1 MGMWT
6 WCNSLNQTATKL
18 KLVATGRSHS
28 ESLTTC
34 FWLNVI
40 PSSSRWF
47 QAHFPIFWWI
57 ILITLVFGFT
67 TLRRNVI
74 YRSSTSHRAS
84 HSPLAVQSNRPYIVH
99 NTVPRDPQCSSHR
112 LVDRHLKVHKSN
124 WLTANGP
131 LGHRHG
137 LQSVRV
143 ALVALP
149 YQPSKHFSQSSP
161 DKNNKIHTGHKLKE
175 ATNYMF
181 GQFKSR

>member
-1 MGMWT
+1 MTPGPEIEPGPQLIDQRGIYCIHVTDLGLTSRTFKLHWFALLKCVLWWACELGAT
-6 WCNSLNQTATKL
+6 LYQTATKL

-67 TLRRNVI
+67 TLRRNVA
-74 YRSSTSHRAS
+74 YRSSTSHWAS
-84 HSPLAVQSNRPYIVH
+84 HLPLAVQSNRPYIVH

-112 LVDRHLKVHKSN
+112 LVDRHLKVHRS
-124 WLTANGP
+124 
-131 LGHRHG
+131 
-137 LQSVRV
+137 
-143 ALVALP
+143 
-149 YQPSKHFSQSSP
+149 
-161 DKNNKIHTGHKLKE
+161 
-175 ATNYMF
+175 
-181 GQFKSR
+181 